1 MFCHVLADGEAAAL
15 YFMHVLVVQLGY
27 LISVPKSDGRLAS
40 FLNSSTSSVNAS
52 TSLTGDGTGVKVEP
66 TTPAAAA
73 NSAVARAPQSVNSSE
88 RGQPNTTNSFCY
100 GNVPVPTL
108 EFVFATEDTVFFK
121 NNTMRKLDQQIGDLK
136 FQVR

>member
-1 MFCHVLADGEAAAL
+1 M
-15 YFMHVLVVQLGY
+15 QLGY

-40 FLNSSTSSVNAS
+40 FLNSSAS
-52 TSLTGDGTGVKVEP
+52 TANVSTSMTGDDKNVKIEP
-66 TTPAAAA
+66 VTPAAAA
-73 NSAVARAPQSVNSSE
+73 NSSVARVPQPVNSSE
-88 RGQPNTTNSFCY
+88 RDQTNTTTSFCY

-136 FQVR
+136 FQVL